1 MARQRAGEADAGA
14 MREAGSGA
22 AVSLPPRVR
31 GALAGAA
38 IPAKD
43 KPQEEE
49 EVEAST
55 GTHFMEQFCFCFQSN
70 QFIFITSFL
79 KRDLVCPLTWLPR
92 EDINLTVSFGR
103 RGRNLTMRQRQTGHP
118 EPIGRSSLRSKA
130 SKGSSGATASGAVGG
145 GTGGGEGQR
154 MRKFKDCC
162 RVTLEFTFT
171 QVGVGAL
178 VVAYTIMGAFIFQYL
193 ETQETDLS
201 VDLVNRYRHGTV
213 RSLWNLTHYFNV
225 LNKDRWTQEVDEQ
238 LYQVLC
244 KHFKIHWG
252 GEGCSPL

>member
-1 MARQRAGEADAGA
+1 M
-14 MREAGSGA
+14 
-22 AVSLPPRVR
+22 
-31 GALAGAA
+31 
-38 IPAKD
+38 
-43 KPQEEE
+43 
-49 EVEAST
+49 
-55 GTHFMEQFCFCFQSN
+55 
-70 QFIFITSFL
+70 
-79 KRDLVCPLTWLPR
+79 
-92 EDINLTVSFGR
+92 
-103 RGRNLTMRQRQTGHP
+103 TMRQRQTGHP

-213 RSLWNLTHYFNV
+213 RSLWNLTRYFNV

-238 LYQVLC
+238 LYQVR
-244 KHFKIHWG
+244 KHFKSQWG

>member
-1 MARQRAGEADAGA
+1 MARQRAGEAGAGA
-14 MREAGSGA
+14 TRAAGSGA
-22 AVSLPPRVR
+22 AVSLPPRER

-49 EVEAST
+49 EEVEAST
-55 GTHFMEQFCFCFQSN
+55 GTHLEQFCFCFQSN
-70 QFIFITSFL
+70 KIISSLL

-238 LYQVLC
+238 LYQVR
-244 KHFKIHWG
+244 KHFKIQWG